1 MGAVVTGSLKYT
13 KKAKPIASDPSDSGN
28 IQAMLFDGKSRVP
41 IGMSYAYGEGA
52 AVSAP

>member
-1 MGAVVTGSLKYT
+1 MTGSLKHAE
-13 KKAKPIASDPSDSGN
+13 KAKPIASDLSNSGN